1 MQRGLPRA
9 RSEAQ
14 GSKAS
19 TRPDQKPEEGLHRAS
34 EQQREVDVH
43 QGPAQGQRVQDKVG
57 PGWLRYQCQVGGYG
71 PRSPNPTESAPKRCN
86 AFPRSTAMRCRQMAL
101 AAHHC

>member
-1 MQRGLPRA
+1 MGKGRCFFHAIRTW
-9 RSEAQ
+9 EFMVFFF
-14 GSKAS
+14 
-19 TRPDQKPEEGLHRAS
+19 D
-34 EQQREVDVH
+34 
-43 QGPAQGQRVQDKVG
+43 
-57 PGWLRYQCQVGGYG
+57 LRYEWNIENVTKGYTCRELNVYIYMYNTYCQVGGYG